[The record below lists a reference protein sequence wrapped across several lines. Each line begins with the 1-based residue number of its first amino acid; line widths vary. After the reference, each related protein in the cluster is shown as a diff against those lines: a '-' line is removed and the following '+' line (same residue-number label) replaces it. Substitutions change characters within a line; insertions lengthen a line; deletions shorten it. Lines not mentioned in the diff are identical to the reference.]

1 MTGATGLV
9 ADIGV
14 RGPATVDPGVLAA
27 LGLAGV
33 GYTGAVAI
41 RWRRHR
47 HLPARRRHV
56 AGFAAGLAVLA
67 VALAS
72 PLDGLAGQRFAPH
85 MVQHLLLMLV
95 AAPLIVSGRPVTVLL
110 AAIPPGRRR
119 ALHRATSTGAW
130 RLPTAVLRHPIVV
143 WALGTAVLWAWHFPA
158 LYDLALGN
166 DAVHA
171 AEHATFL
178 GTAALF
184 WGLVIGAG
192 RRRSPVGRPVAL
204 ALTFATALAS
214 SALGAALTFATAPLY
229 PLQAA
234 RAAAAGVSPLED
246 QQLAG
251 VLMWVPPGVIY
262 LVTMATLLVRW
273 FAELDARSDG
283 DAPSPALLAE
293 PAR

>member
-1 MTGATGLV
+1 MTPATGVV
-9 ADIGV
+9 ADIGA
-14 RGPATVDPGVLAA
+14 RGAATVDPGVLAA

-33 GYTGAVAI
+33 GYAGAVAI
-41 RWRRHR
+41 RWRRR
-47 HLPARRRHV
+47 RRLPVRRRHV
-56 AGFAAGLAVLA
+56 VGFAAGLAVLV

-72 PLDGLAGQRFAPH
+72 PLDGLAAQRFAPH

-95 AAPLIVSGRPVTVLL
+95 AAPLIVSGRPATVLL

-119 ALHRATSTGAW
+119 ALHRATSTGGW
-130 RLPTAVLRHPIVV
+130 RALTAALAHPVVV
-143 WALGTAVLWAWHFPA
+143 WVLGTAALWAWHFPT
-158 LYDLALGN
+158 LYDLALRN

-171 AEHATFL
+171 VEHATFL

-192 RRRSPVGRPVAL
+192 RRRSPTARPVAL

-229 PLQAA
+229 PVQAA

-273 FAELDARSDG
+273 FNELDARPDR
-283 DAPSPALLAE
+283 DAHSPSFLAE
-293 PAR
+293 PVR

>member
-1 MTGATGLV
+1 MTGGTGLL
-9 ADIGV
+9 AHIAV
-14 RGPATVDPGVLAA
+14 RGAATVDPGVLAA
-27 LGLAGV
+27 LGLAGL
-33 GYTGAVAI
+33 GYAGAVAI
-41 RWRRHR
+41 RWRRHHR
-47 HLPARRRHV
+47 LPVRRRHV
-56 AGFAAGLAVLA
+56 AGFTAGLAVLA

-72 PLDGLAGQRFAPH
+72 PLDALAAQRFAPH

-95 AAPLIVSGRPVTVLL
+95 AAPLVVSGRPSTVIL
-110 AAIPPGRRR
+110 AAVPPGRRR
-119 ALHRATSTGAW
+119 VLHRATSTRGW
-130 RLPTAVLRHPIVV
+130 RAVAAVLAHPIVV
-143 WALGTAVLWAWHFPA
+143 WALGTAVLWAWHLPA
-158 LYDLALGN
+158 LYELALRN

-192 RRRSPVGRPVAL
+192 RRRSPIGRPVAL

-214 SALGAALTFATAPLY
+214 SALGAALTFAAAPLY

-251 VLMWVPPGVIY
+251 VLMWVPPGFIY

-273 FAELDARSDG
+273 FAELDTGGDGEAPART
-283 DAPSPALLAE
+283 LLAE
-293 PAR
+293 PVR